1 MNYSMMK
8 GTRLKEVLQNTTP
21 KPQRPISKG
30 KKRSVLVNFI
40 SKLTSHFAQN
50 PKHQDREEERERIP
64 AGGCKLGVF
73 KYHMS
78 EMLIADVL
86 LDNASLWQ
94 RMSTQVIVAAKAVD
108 HLGLWCR
115 SESVVYPTVPLIC
128 FDISSWA
135 SSLSSTESARYLV
148 YTWLDHSPST

>member
-50 PKHQDREEERERIP
+50 P
-64 AGGCKLGVF
+64 AGGL
-73 KYHMS
+73 YIIIIITNNTM
-78 EMLIADVL
+78 
-86 LDNASLWQ
+86 
-94 RMSTQVIVAAKAVD
+94 AATA
-108 HLGLWCR
+108 
-115 SESVVYPTVPLIC
+115 
-128 FDISSWA
+128 
-135 SSLSSTESARYLV
+135 
-148 YTWLDHSPST
+148 